1 MTRILLTLLCG
12 TMLVGCSRTDVRE
25 MAENVRIQAEGI
37 GAQAEIRRQNARMD
51 AAGDGGY
58 GTVQMPPKE
67 EAAPEK
73 AAEAEKAK
81 APPPPPPVYVVVP
94 AY

>member
-12 TMLVGCSRTDVRE
+12 SMLVGCSRTDVRE

-58 GTVQMPPKE
+58 GGVQPPPKE
-67 EAAPEK
+67 IEPEK
-73 AAEAEKAK
+73 AAEPEKAK
-81 APPPPPPVYVVVP
+81 APPPQPVYVVVP